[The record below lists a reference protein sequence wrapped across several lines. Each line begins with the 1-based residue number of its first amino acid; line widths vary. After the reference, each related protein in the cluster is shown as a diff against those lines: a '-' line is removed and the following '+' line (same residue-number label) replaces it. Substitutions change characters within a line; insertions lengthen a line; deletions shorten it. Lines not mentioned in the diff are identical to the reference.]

1 MCIYIYIDRYI
12 CMHMY
17 MYLCCVCVCVLH
29 IDHAYIL
36 TRAHIS
42 PQECKASVTRC
53 LHLVSLGWPRAA
65 PPRHTLKKLLKFF
78 SEGYLK

>member
-1 MCIYIYIDRYI
+1 
-12 CMHMY
+12 MHMY

>member
-1 MCIYIYIDRYI
+1 MCLYIYRYI

-17 MYLCCVCVCVLH
+17 MYLCCVCVCVCVLH

>member
-1 MCIYIYIDRYI
+1 MCVCIYIDIYACI
-12 CMHMY
+12 CI
-17 MYLCCVCVCVLH
+17 CICVVCVCVCVLH

>member
-1 MCIYIYIDRYI
+1 
-12 CMHMY
+12 MHAY
-17 MYLCCVCVCVLH
+17 VYVFVLCVCVCVCVLH

-65 PPRHTLKKLLKFF
+65 PPRRTLKKLLKFF